1 MDSRKYHKG
10 KLSCVEQ
17 TLVHKEQKISGGKK
31 IFTEFL

>member
-17 TLVHKEQKISGGKK
+17 TSVHKEQKISEKK
-31 IFTEFL
+31 IH